1 MQAVLAVPLFCPN
14 LAGANETNVSCTR
27 MRTCYTGHR
36 DAQSVPV
43 QGSGLAEVTL
53 KLIALEA
60 DAPGADV
67 GAITAALLQAEARRA
82 WELVQAGVI
91 RELYFRADR
100 HAAVLVLEC
109 ASPEEAHDVLATLPL
124 VRAGLIIFE
133 VIPLAPY
140 PGFARL
146 FESRDGSVDAP
157 SAAPAGLSRPA
168 PSVSV

>member
-1 MQAVLAVPLFCPN
+1 MSLV
-14 LAGANETNVSCTR
+14 AGCAHDILDSEK
-27 MRTCYTGHR
+27 
-36 DAQSVPV
+36 QSFSV
-43 QGSGLAEVTL
+43 QGSGFAGGVV

-60 DAPGADV
+60 DAPGADE
-67 GAITAALLQAEARRA
+67 GAITPALLHAEALRA

-109 ASPEEAHDVLATLPL
+109 ASPQEAHDVLATLPL
-124 VRAGLIIFE
+124 VAAGLIIFE

-146 FESRDGSVDAP
+146 FSGRSP
-157 SAAPAGLSRPA
+157 SG
-168 PSVSV
+168 